1 MKNYSP
7 PVVRLTAI
15 KNSIPLGLRSIYNGF
30 RAGRYDFLKK
40 EDHLG
45 RPSGQL
51 HVNVAALVEWGAVRG
66 CVITLPAFIS
76 ITEK

>member
-1 MKNYSP
+1 MKIYNP

-15 KNSIPLGLRSIYNGF
+15 KNAIPLDIRSIYNGY
-30 RAGRYDFLKK
+30 RAGRYGFLKK

-51 HVNVAALVEWGAVRG
+51 HVDVAGLVEWAAVRG
-66 CVITLPAFIS
+66 CIIALPTFIS
-76 ITEK
+76 VAEK